1 VFIDTIDD
9 MSYRSSTN
17 NLNENENNN
26 ARQPFI
32 KSDTTLFSQSYQ
44 NCRIDLFAP
53 ICHLYYF
60 SMRLLS
66 SISESALYD

>member
-44 NCRIDLFAP
+44 N
-53 ICHLYYF
+53 
-60 SMRLLS
+60 
-66 SISESALYD
+66 